1 MIFFL
6 FSKIHHWFYK
16 KVPGQEAIVRV
27 ILPLSS
33 LSVFAKQ
40 ACIMPDVLLPLT
52 ARRMSPHLKEKQDRG
67 QNTLWLKLLIVDSG
81 GPSVCL
87 PLFVHFNS
95 NEIFPFF
102 T

>member
-1 MIFFL
+1 
-6 FSKIHHWFYK
+6 
-16 KVPGQEAIVRV
+16 
-27 ILPLSS
+27 
-33 LSVFAKQ
+33 
-40 ACIMPDVLLPLT
+40 MPDVLLPLT